1 MFLTCCEEEEPATS
15 RKVETGKVSDVT
27 LTSAIFHGVVN
38 VDISQYSSV
47 TFGVM
52 LSDSKA
58 ELNERGGEMFK
69 AKSLIGTDFKIEI
82 GNLNPETK
90 YYYCS
95 WLFLNSTQYEFG
107 DIKEFETQAPSP
119 ATVITHPITKI
130 MTNSAV
136 AGGCVKDDGGAS
148 VTERGVV
155 YSLSKE
161 PTTSNYKVK
170 SGSGVG
176 EYTCNLTN
184 LQDNA
189 IYYVRAYAINS
200 KGTVYGE
207 ERYFT
212 TKEITLPSVYTL
224 NATDVSYTSASVSG
238 NVTDDGN
245 AEVTER
251 GIVYSKIQNPTIS
264 DDKIRKGSGIGSFTC
279 NLTDLQDGVTYYV
292 RAYATNLKGTAYGEE
307 KSFTTKT
314 INLPT
319 ISTTTASNISYT
331 SATIGG
337 NVSNDGGANVTERGI
352 VYSTSKEP
360 TISNSKV
367 KNGSGTGSFS
377 CNLSNLQDG
386 VTYYVRAYATNLKGT
401 TYGEEKSFTTKT
413 INLPT
418 VSTTNTN
425 NISYTSATVGG
436 NISNDGGANVTERG
450 IVYSTSKGPT
460 TLNSKVKNGSGTGSF
475 SCNLSNLKDGVT
487 YYVRAYATNLKGTA
501 YGEEKSF
508 VTTMISPPTVST
520 SFTTNVSYT
529 SAIVVGNV
537 TSDGGGN
544 VTERG
549 VVYSTS
555 KLPTISNNKVT
566 NGSGTGSFNCNL
578 SNLQDGTIY
587 YARAYAINQKGTVYG
602 EELSFTTLVITLP
615 IVSTIIATNVSD
627 KSAIVEGCVTND
639 GGGNITERGIVYST
653 TPEPTTANGKVTKG
667 TGSGSFSCN
676 LTSLQEATTYYAR
689 AYAINIR
696 GVSYGEQVSFK
707 TKFTKGF
714 SISNSKQVFFSSGNL
729 QYHPANKKWRFA
741 ENQTDY
747 IGDANTNISTYYNGW
762 VDLFGWS
769 GDNGSAEFGVSASD
783 ETIDYYGAFVDWGT
797 NQIGYDAPNT
807 WRTLTSNEWEY
818 ILNSRPNASSLRGI
832 AQVNGVNGLI
842 LLPDCWICP
851 SDVKFKSGCHTSFDL
866 EYSAYQTF
874 TANQWSKME
883 HAGAIFL
890 PASGYRRETSVF
902 SLEYYGYY
910 STATKRNN
918 YYANSIIFEPT
929 SSGRSYY
936 QRLEEGV
943 SVRLVKDL

>member
-1 MFLTCCEEEEPATS
+1 MKTKLFMLCTIVCAMFLTCCEEEEPATS

-107 DIKEFETQAPSP
+107 DIKEFETLAPSP
-119 ATVITHPITKI
+119 ATVITNPITKI

-264 DDKIRKGSGIGSFTC
+264 DDKIRNGSGTGSFTC

-314 INLPT
+314 ITLPT
-319 ISTTTASNISYT
+319 VST
-331 SATIGG
+331 SAANDISSTSAAVGG
-337 NVSNDGGANVTERGI
+337 NVSNDGGATVTERGI
-352 VYSTSKEP
+352 VYSTSQNP
-360 TISNSKV
+360 NISNTKI
-367 KNGSGTGSFS
+367 KSGYGMGSFA
-377 CNLSNLQDG
+377 CHLTDLQDNM
-386 VTYYVRAYATNLKGT
+386 TYYVRAYAINSKGVAYGEQILFKTKEITLPVVLTFTIDDVGGT
-401 TYGEEKSFTTKT
+401 TAR
-413 INLPT
+413 
-418 VSTTNTN
+418 
-425 NISYTSATVGG
+425 ISG
-436 NISNDGGANVTERG
+436 NVINDGNATITERG
-450 IVYSTSKGPT
+450 IVYSTSQNPNT
-460 TLNSKVKNGSGTGSF
+460 SNRKVKNGSGIGSF
-475 SCNLSNLKDGVT
+475 SCYLSD
-487 YYVRAYATNLKGTA
+487 
-501 YGEEKSF
+501 
-508 VTTMISPPTVST
+508 
-520 SFTTNVSYT
+520 
-529 SAIVVGNV
+529 
-537 TSDGGGN
+537 
-544 VTERG
+544 
-549 VVYSTS
+549 
-555 KLPTISNNKVT
+555 
-566 NGSGTGSFNCNL
+566 
-578 SNLQDGTIY
+578 
-587 YARAYAINQKGTVYG
+587 
-602 EELSFTTLVITLP
+602 
-615 IVSTIIATNVSD
+615 
-627 KSAIVEGCVTND
+627 
-639 GGGNITERGIVYST
+639 
-653 TPEPTTANGKVTKG
+653 
-667 TGSGSFSCN
+667 
-676 LTSLQEATTYYAR
+676 LQEGVTYYAR
-689 AYAINIR
+689 AYAINSK
-696 GVSYGEQVSFK
+696 GVAYGEEVSF
-707 TKFTKGF
+707 TTRILTG
-714 SISNSKQVFFSSGNL
+714 SENS
-729 QYHPANKKWRFA
+729 Y
-741 ENQTDY
+741 T
-747 IGDANTNISTYYNGW
+747 W
-762 VDLFGWS
+762 VDLGLSVKWATYNVGATKPEEY
-769 GDNGSAEFGVSASD
+769 GDYFAWG
-783 ETIDYYGAFVDWGT
+783 ETEPKDYYDWSTYKWCRRKDEKLTKYCTESNYGTVDNNTVLDSADDAATANWGGSWRMPT
-797 NQIGYDAPNT
+797 KAEQDELHNNCT
-807 WRTLTSNEWEY
+807 WTWTT
-818 ILNSRPNASSLRGI
+818 
-832 AQVNGVNGLI
+832 QNGVNGYK
-842 LLPDCWICP
+842 
-851 SDVKFKSGCHTSFDL
+851 VTSN
-866 EYSAYQTF
+866 S
-874 TANQWSKME
+874 NGNS
-883 HAGAIFL
+883 IFL
-890 PASGYRRETSVF
+890 PAAGHRYQS
-902 SLEYYGYY
+902 SLYDAGSYGDYWSSSLKTNNPDGACSLYFNSSNVGGYY
-910 STATKRNN
+910 YSRNC
-918 YYANSIIFEPT
+918 
-929 SSGRSYY
+929 G
-936 QRLEEGV
+936 Q
-943 SVRLVKDL
+943 SVRPVCP

>member
-1 MFLTCCEEEEPATS
+1 MKTKLFMLCTIVCAMFLTCCEEEEPATS

-107 DIKEFETQAPSP
+107 DIKEFETLAPSP
-119 ATVITHPITKI
+119 ATVITNPITKI

-264 DDKIRKGSGIGSFTC
+264 DDKIRNGSGTGSFTC

-314 INLPT
+314 ITLPT
-319 ISTTTASNISYT
+319 VST
-331 SATIGG
+331 SAANDISSTSAAVGG
-337 NVSNDGGANVTERGI
+337 NVSNDGGATVTERGI
-352 VYSTSKEP
+352 VYSTSQNP
-360 TISNSKV
+360 NISNTKI
-367 KNGSGTGSFS
+367 KSGYGMGSFA
-377 CNLSNLQDG
+377 CHLTDLQDNM
-386 VTYYVRAYATNLKGT
+386 TYYVRAYAINSKGVAYGEQILFKTKEITLPVVLTFTIDDVGGT
-401 TYGEEKSFTTKT
+401 TAR
-413 INLPT
+413 
-418 VSTTNTN
+418 
-425 NISYTSATVGG
+425 ISG
-436 NISNDGGANVTERG
+436 NVINDGNATITERG
-450 IVYSTSKGPT
+450 IVYSTSQNPNT
-460 TLNSKVKNGSGTGSF
+460 SNRKVKNGSGIGSF
-475 SCNLSNLKDGVT
+475 SCYLSD
-487 YYVRAYATNLKGTA
+487 
-501 YGEEKSF
+501 
-508 VTTMISPPTVST
+508 
-520 SFTTNVSYT
+520 
-529 SAIVVGNV
+529 
-537 TSDGGGN
+537 
-544 VTERG
+544 
-549 VVYSTS
+549 
-555 KLPTISNNKVT
+555 
-566 NGSGTGSFNCNL
+566 
-578 SNLQDGTIY
+578 
-587 YARAYAINQKGTVYG
+587 
-602 EELSFTTLVITLP
+602 
-615 IVSTIIATNVSD
+615 
-627 KSAIVEGCVTND
+627 
-639 GGGNITERGIVYST
+639 
-653 TPEPTTANGKVTKG
+653 
-667 TGSGSFSCN
+667 
-676 LTSLQEATTYYAR
+676 LQEGVTYYAR
-689 AYAINIR
+689 AYAINSK
-696 GVSYGEQVSFK
+696 GVAYGEEVSFT
-707 TKFTKGF
+707 TKILTG
-714 SISNSKQVFFSSGNL
+714 SENS
-729 QYHPANKKWRFA
+729 Y
-741 ENQTDY
+741 T
-747 IGDANTNISTYYNGW
+747 W
-762 VDLFGWS
+762 VDLGLSVKWATYNVGATKPEEY
-769 GDNGSAEFGVSASD
+769 GDYFAWG
-783 ETIDYYGAFVDWGT
+783 ETEPKDYYDWSTYKWCRRKDEKLTKYCTESNYGTVDNNTVLDSADDAATANWGGSWRMPT
-797 NQIGYDAPNT
+797 KAEQDELHNNCT
-807 WRTLTSNEWEY
+807 WTWTT
-818 ILNSRPNASSLRGI
+818 
-832 AQVNGVNGLI
+832 QNGVNGYK
-842 LLPDCWICP
+842 
-851 SDVKFKSGCHTSFDL
+851 VTSN
-866 EYSAYQTF
+866 S
-874 TANQWSKME
+874 NGNS
-883 HAGAIFL
+883 IFL
-890 PASGYRRETSVF
+890 PAAGHRYQS
-902 SLEYYGYY
+902 SLYDAGSYGDYWSSSLKTNNPDGACSLYFNSSNVGGYY
-910 STATKRNN
+910 YSRNC
-918 YYANSIIFEPT
+918 
-929 SSGRSYY
+929 G
-936 QRLEEGV
+936 Q
-943 SVRLVKDL
+943 SVRPVCPQNLPSLYAFKYFHPATHSLAG

>member
-1 MFLTCCEEEEPATS
+1 MKKIFNLAICVMALMFASCEEEEPATS
-15 RKVETGKVSDVT
+15 RKVETGKVSEIT
-27 LTSAIFHGVVN
+27 LTSATFHGVVN
-38 VDISQYSSV
+38 VDISQYNNV
-47 TFGVM
+47 TFGIM

-69 AKSLIGTDFKIEI
+69 AKALIGTDFKIEI
-82 GNLNPETK
+82 GNLETETK
-90 YYYCS
+90 YYYCA
-95 WLFLNSTQYEFG
+95 WLFLNNTQYEFG
-107 DIKEFETQAPSP
+107 EIKDFETQAPTL
-119 ATVITHPITKI
+119 ATVTTNPITEI
-130 MTNSAV
+130 MTQSAV
-136 AGGCVKDDGGAS
+136 AGGCVKDDGGSS

-155 YSLSKE
+155 YSFSKE

-176 EYTCNLTN
+176 EFTCNLTN

-224 NATDVSYTSASVSG
+224 NATDVSYTSASISG

-251 GIVYSKIQNPTIS
+251 GIVYSKTQNPTTS
-264 DDKIRKGSGIGSFTC
+264 DTKKRNASGTGSFTC

-319 ISTTTASNISYT
+319 VSTKTPSNISYT

-401 TYGEEKSFTTKT
+401 AYGEEKSLTTKT

-475 SCNLSNLKDGVT
+475 SCNLSNLQDGVT

-501 YGEEKSF
+501 YGEEESF
-508 VTTMISPPTVST
+508 TTKTITLPTVST
-520 SFTTNVSYT
+520 SAVSVISCT
-529 SAIVVGNV
+529 SAIVGGNV
-537 TSDGGGN
+537 SNDGGAN

-549 VVYSTS
+549 IVYSTS
-555 KLPTISNNKVT
+555 KEPTTSNNKVK
-566 NGSGTGSFNCNL
+566 NGSGTGSFSCNL
-578 SNLQDGTIY
+578 SNLQDGVTY
-587 YARAYAINQKGTVYG
+587 YVRAYAINLKGT
-602 EELSFTTLVITLP
+602 T
-615 IVSTIIATNVSD
+615 
-627 KSAIVEGCVTND
+627 
-639 GGGNITERGIVYST
+639 
-653 TPEPTTANGKVTKG
+653 
-667 TGSGSFSCN
+667 
-676 LTSLQEATTYYAR
+676 
-689 AYAINIR
+689 
-696 GVSYGEQVSFK
+696 YGEQLSFSTPKLENGHDYVDLGLSVKWATCNVGASKPEDYGDYFAWGETTAK
-707 TKFTKGF
+707 TTY
-714 SISNSKQVFFSSGNL
+714 S
-729 QYHPANKKWRFA
+729 W
-741 ENQTDY
+741 
-747 IGDANTNISTYYNGW
+747 STYKYC
-762 VDLFGWS
+762 
-769 GDNGSAEFGVSASD
+769 NGS
-783 ETIDYYGAFVDWGT
+783 Y
-797 NQIGYDAPNT
+797 N
-807 WRTLTSNEWEY
+807 TLTKYN
-818 ILNSRPNASSLRGI
+818 NSSSYGSVDNKTVLDKEDDAAAVNWGGAWRMPTKAEQDELRE
-832 AQVNGVNGLI
+832 QCTWTWTTQNGVNGYKVT
-842 LLPDCWICP
+842 
-851 SDVKFKSGCHTSFDL
+851 SKSNGNS
-866 EYSAYQTF
+866 
-874 TANQWSKME
+874 
-883 HAGAIFL
+883 IFL
-890 PASGYRRETSVF
+890 PAAGDRSNSDLDYAGS
-902 SLEYYGYY
+902 YGYY
-910 STATKRNN
+910 WSSSLYTGHPDYAYDLRFYSDNVDWSDSSR
-918 YYANSIIFEPT
+918 YY
-929 SSGRSYY
+929 G
-936 QRLEEGV
+936 Q
-943 SVRLVKDL
+943 SVRPVCP